1 MRQLLRED
9 LRDQSFGELFKQLS
23 QQTST
28 LVRQEVE
35 LARTAL
41 KEKGRSAGPGA
52 GMMGAGGL
60 LGLGAFGALTAMLIV
75 LLDLWVDAWLAC
87 LIVTAVYAVVGA
99 ILVMAG
105 KRRVQAVGPP
115 VPEQTIETLK
125 EDVRWAKTKI

>member
-35 LARTAL
+35 LARTEL

-125 EDVRWAKTKI
+125 EDVQWAKTKI

>member
-23 QQTST
+23 KQTST

-35 LARTAL
+35 LARTEL

>member
-1 MRQLLRED
+1 MLRED

-23 QQTST
+23 QQTSM

-35 LARTAL
+35 LARTEL
-41 KEKGRSAGPGA
+41 KEKGRSGGPGA

-125 EDVRWAKTKI
+125 EDVQWAKTKI

>member
-35 LARTAL
+35 LARTEL

-52 GMMGAGGL
+52 GMRGAGGL

>member
-35 LARTAL
+35 LARTEL
-41 KEKGRSAGPGA
+41 KEKSRSAGPGA

-75 LLDLWVDAWLAC
+75 LLDMWVDAWLAC

-125 EDVRWAKTKI
+125 EDVQWAKTRI

>member
-35 LARTAL
+35 LARTEL

>member
-23 QQTST
+23 QQTSM

-35 LARTAL
+35 LARTEL

-125 EDVRWAKTKI
+125 EDVQWAKTKI